1 MSPHAFAAFVG
12 EREHEMDGHEKKS
25 ESSDKRD
32 DPYCGFRNDKY
43 RFRALVVREIC
54 GVGRYV
60 ILLVAACYC
69 GAPIASPMLAA
80 LLAKL

>member
-1 MSPHAFAAFVG
+1 
-12 EREHEMDGHEKKS
+12 MDGDKKKS
-25 ESSDKRD
+25 EPPIKPD

-60 ILLVAACYC
+60 FLLVAAYFF
-69 GAPIASPMLAA
+69 GAPVASPMVAA